1 MSDLHKP
8 RTRGS
13 LFPVLVLMVF
23 FFAADAS
30 YSTAE
35 FYGAYF
41 KTAGLVEYGFL
52 GILQAQAGILCILGG
67 AAGRSWISS
76 FSKTSALAIA
86 HVFVFGWTLIA
97 NSNEHL
103 PELAITAFLMSPSLF
118 CGCLPFLVLRGF
130 YGLHLTRDASDHI
143 ESYSLRIEDLLLAM
157 IVIAGL
163 LAIVQ
168 PVTSFVSPNDP
179 GELSSTWM
187 IAAACFVVASA
198 VAVVPVSL
206 IYFRATTRRYRAAVL
221 LLFAMLGL
229 IASSAVQVGYQ
240 VLNGTDLSSL
250 FPGAILHLPLILYL
264 GLSTGLFSMGLMAL
278 HWSGFR
284 WVTVANNRSPNKHIG
299 PLVEPSAS
307 IALDGSFRM
316 KNRIAAAVIILSSI
330 ALLAAISYFNSERLK
345 LAETFGNLNSKFIRN
360 GGYVR
365 HQDHVP
371 VSMRVPASSLDSTID
386 LHQFRSLR
394 SLSLSGNQ
402 LTESNLR
409 AIHKM
414 TSLTDLDISRTSFS
428 DSAVEHLIQRRG
440 YLEKLSLAGTKVT
453 LTGVNKI
460 LSGRLVQLL
469 DIGDLNLDDD
479 AMKVLNV
486 QKVKG
491 LSLRGNPITDK
502 SLSYLA
508 SLPYLDL
515 SDTHCDGSELGL
527 LTNVLTLK
535 LDGTSVDDA
544 AIAQLFASN
553 TVLTRLSLRNT
564 QVTDATLKTLAQQTQ
579 LVELELG
586 DGETTVAGLEAA
598 TFAPLNLLAL
608 NSRKFTGELFAT
620 WRPTVRRLDLSH
632 SGVSDSDVHLLANIL
647 NLQELSL
654 AHCDV
659 TDESLKKLAELN
671 LEKIDLTG
679 TKVTATAAVEL
690 FPQSTA
696 VYVSP
701 SQCSPEQ
708 LANANP
714 RSSLRIGIDFNAKDY

>member
-1 MSDLHKP
+1 MSDQPKP
-8 RTRGS
+8 GTRGS
-13 LFPVLVLMVF
+13 RLPVLAMLLLF
-23 FFAADAS
+23 FVADAG

-35 FYGAYF
+35 FYGTYF
-41 KTAGLVEYGFL
+41 KTVGLVEYGFL

-67 AAGRSWISS
+67 AVGRSWISS
-76 FSKTSALAIA
+76 FLKTSALAIVSA
-86 HVFVFGWTLIA
+86 FLFQWGMFYD
-97 NSNEHL
+97 SDEHL
-103 PELAITAFLMSPSLF
+103 SEVAIVACMTSPLLF
-118 CGCLPFLVLRGF
+118 CGCIPFLALRGF
-130 YGLHLTRDASDHI
+130 CDWHLTRDTSEHN
-143 ESYSLRIEDLLLAM
+143 ESYGLRIEDLLLAM

-168 PVTSFVSPNDP
+168 PVSGFASPNDP
-179 GELSSTWM
+179 DEFSSTWM
-187 IAAACFVVASA
+187 IAAACSMVASA

-206 IYFRATTRRYRAAVL
+206 IYFRVSTRRYRVAVL
-221 LLFAMLGL
+221 LLFAVLGL
-229 IASSAVQVGYQ
+229 VASSAVQIGYQ
-240 VLNGTDLSSL
+240 FLNGADLSSI
-250 FPGAILHLPLILYL
+250 FPGAIPTVPLMVYL
-264 GLSTGLFSMGLMAL
+264 GLSTGLFSVGLTVL

-284 WVTVANNRSPNKHIG
+284 WVTVATHSSPNKQID
-299 PLVEPSAS
+299 PLVERSAS
-307 IALDGSFRM
+307 VALDGSFRM

-330 ALLAAISYFNSERLK
+330 AIMASISHFNSERLK
-345 LAETFGNLNSKFIRN
+345 LAEIFGNLNSKFLLE

-365 HQDHVP
+365 HQDHTP
-371 VSMRVPASSLDSTID
+371 VSMRVPASALDSTID
-386 LHQFRSLR
+386 LHRFRGLR

-402 LTESNLR
+402 LTESSLS

-414 TSLTDLDISRTSFS
+414 TSLTDLDISHTSFS
-428 DSAVEHLIQRRG
+428 DSVVEHLIQRRG

-535 LDGTSVDDA
+535 LDETSVDDA

-564 QVTDATLKTLAQQTQ
+564 QITDATLKTLAQQTQ

-586 DGETTVAGLEAA
+586 DGETTVAGLETA

-659 TDESLKKLAELN
+659 TDASLKKLAELN

-690 FPQSTA
+690 IPQATA

-714 RSSLRIGIDFNAKDY
+714 RSSLLIGIDFKAKNY